1 MMTELA
7 GSVWWFVLSLGLLV
21 TFHEYGHFIVGRLFG
36 VRVLRFS
43 VGFGSALLKRVG
55 KTGTEYVLAAI
66 PLGGYVKFLDE
77 REQKVP
83 AAQQRETFNSKPVW
97 QRFLIVLAGPLFN
110 FILCIFLLWAM
121 FIIGKSDF
129 APVIAE
135 PQALAKEAG
144 FQADDEIIRV
154 GQVDVSNWTQASIEL
169 ALAGMDRENRSVTV
183 RRGDSDLTLN
193 MAFSQLPNKLKQ
205 EDMLSVMG
213 FTARVTQPNS
223 VIGVVGEGSAAA
235 QVGIAPGDRIERI
248 NDQVITQWRDVL
260 EALKEPSQTG
270 EVVQVWVSRGQQ
282 MQQFALTPMPFE
294 QNGQKRYVL
303 GVSPE
308 QPKQAM
314 LRYGPV
320 AAVGAAW
327 HETWNMTNKYVAVL
341 KRLVTGK
348 ASLDNVSGPITIARV
363 ANSQAKAGID
373 WFLSFM
379 AMLSMSLCIMN
390 LLPIPVLDGGH
401 LMFYLVEMVTGRPVS
416 ERVLMTGQMV
426 GLFLIVALMGLA
438 LFNDIGRLVGG

>member
-1 MMTELA
+1 MTELA
-7 GSVWWFVLSLGLLV
+7 GSIWWFVLSLGLLV

-43 VGFGSALLKRVG
+43 VGFGSALWKKVG

-77 REQKVP
+77 HETEVP
-83 AAQQRETFNSKPVW
+83 ASERHETFNSKPVW

-121 FIIGKSDF
+121 FVIGKSDF

-144 FQADDEIIRV
+144 FQADDEIVRV
-154 GQVDVSNWTQASIEL
+154 GQVGVSNWTQASIEL

-183 RRGDSDLTLN
+183 KRGDDELTLN

-205 EDMLSVMG
+205 EQMLSAMG
-213 FTARVTQPNS
+213 FSTRVAHPGN
-223 VIGVVGEGSAAA
+223 VIGVVGKDSAAA
-235 QVGIAPGDRIERI
+235 QAGIEAGDRIERI
-248 NDQVITQWRDVL
+248 NDQVIDDWQGVL
-260 EALKEPSQTG
+260 KALAKPSETG
-270 EVVQVWVSRGQQ
+270 EAVDVWVARGQH
-282 MQQFALTPMPFE
+282 MQQFTLTPTLFE
-294 QNGQKRYVL
+294 QGGKKRYVL
-303 GVSPE
+303 GVSP
-308 QPKQAM
+308 QAPKQAM

-320 AAVGAAW
+320 AAIGAAW
-327 HETWNMTNKYVAVL
+327 DETWTMTHKYVAVL

-363 ANSQAKAGID
+363 ANSQAKAGMD

-401 LMFYLVEMVTGRPVS
+401 LMFYLVEMVTGRPVG
-416 ERVLMTGQMV
+416 ERVLMAGQMI